1 MTGSGRSGG
10 IAWVAHLVTASGAV
24 LGFFA
29 LAAVI
34 EGRFHV
40 ALAWLLAAL
49 AVDGL
54 DGTLARLV
62 KVRERLPRIDGAA
75 LDLIIDY
82 LNYVFVPAMLISR
95 AGLVPEALA
104 PWLVALILVSAL
116 YNFTR
121 TDMKTDDWYFRGF
134 PALWNVVAFYLL
146 VAQPG
151 QGWGAA
157 IVCLFAVLT
166 FAPVHF
172 VHPFRVRDYGVWLPA
187 LAVAWAVATAALL
200 WPSWGDEARA
210 LCLAVSTG
218 SAVLLLA
225 LGLLRTARGPR
236 QAAPSSF
243 TS

>member
-82 LNYVFVPAMLISR
+82 LNYVFVPAMLIWQ
-95 AGLVPEALA
+95 AGLVPETLTW
-104 PWLVALILVSAL
+104 WLVALILVSAL

-157 IVCLFAVLT
+157 LVCLFALLT

-172 VHPFRVRDYGVWLPA
+172 VHPFRVRDYGAWLPA
-187 LAVAWAVATAALL
+187 LAVLWAAATAALL
-200 WPSWGDEARA
+200 WPGWSGEGRA
-210 LCLAVSTG
+210 ACLMVSTATG
-218 SAVLLLA
+218 ALLLA